1 MNRSMGKVFV
11 ITVVLFVA
19 LIVNLTWIMG
29 VRAEWFRD
37 RPENKRS
44 IAEEQK
50 IKRGEILGY
59 DGSVI
64 AGVERKS
71 GYYYRDYPNG
81 TIAPQ
86 LVGYDSV
93 RYGRSGIEAQFND
106 QLTGQSSDLGVQ
118 NWVDKV
124 LGRRPKGA
132 SLKLTIVPGVQ
143 KVAQQQLQ
151 GKKGAIV
158 LLDPK
163 TGALIASASAPTYDP
178 ANLEDQWARLSKDAG
193 APLLNR
199 PTQGLYVPGSSFKV
213 VTASAGLD
221 SGKVTPKTPFVDTG
235 TYVVFGGKVTNY
247 GGEVFGPNDFTTAM
261 TLSINTTF
269 AKVGNQLGKKR
280 LITGAQRYG
289 FYETPPLPLP
299 AGEIVPSGRYSRKGK
314 LLAPGA
320 FMTPLD
326 VAWAACGQES
336 LLATPL
342 QMALVAGGVANGGR
356 VMKPYY
362 LQEIV
367 TAAGGVVSK
376 AQPEQWRI
384 ATRATTA
391 SELNT
396 MMQNVVNAGTA
407 TNAALQGIQ
416 VAGKTGTA
424 EKGDGTNLAWF
435 IGFAPAEDPQV
446 AVAVV
451 IEDTQSTGGEAAA
464 PLAAAVMKTA
474 LAQPSLP

>member
-1 MNRSMGKVFV
+1 MNRAMSKVFI

-19 LIVNLTWIMG
+19 LIANLTWIMG
-29 VRAEWFRD
+29 VRAQWFQD

-50 IKRGEILGY
+50 IKRGEIRGY

-64 AGVERKS
+64 AGVDRRS
-71 GYYYRDYPNG
+71 GYYYRDYPSG

-93 RYGRSGIEAQFND
+93 RYGRTGIESQYND
-106 QLTGQSSDLGVQ
+106 ALTGQSSDLGVQ
-118 NWVDKV
+118 NWVDKL

-132 SLKLTIVPGVQ
+132 NLKLTLVPGVQ
-143 KVAQQQLQ
+143 KVAQQALQ
-151 GKKGAIV
+151 GQKGAIV

-178 ANLEDQWARLSKDAG
+178 ANLEDQWARLSKDDT

-213 VTASAGLD
+213 VTGSAGLD
-221 SGKVTPKTPFVDTG
+221 NGKVTPDTRFVDTG

-247 GGEVFGPNDFTTAM
+247 GGEVFGPNDFTYALTA
-261 TLSINTTF
+261 SINTTF
-269 AKVGNQLGKKR
+269 AKVGNLLGKKR
-280 LITGAQRYG
+280 LIAGAQRYG
-289 FYETPPLPLP
+289 FYQTPPLPLP
-299 AGEIVPSGRYSRKGK
+299 AGEIVPSGRYGKKGI
-314 LLAPGA
+314 LSPNA
-320 FMTPLD
+320 FMDPLD
-326 VAWAACGQES
+326 VAWAACGQER

-367 TAAGGVVSK
+367 TADGNVVSK
-376 AQPEQWRI
+376 AQPEQWLV
-384 ATRATTA
+384 ATKAVTA
-391 SELNT
+391 SQLNT
-396 MMQNVVNAGTA
+396 MMQNVVNYGTG
-407 TNAALQGIQ
+407 TQAALEGIS

-435 IGFAPAEDPQV
+435 IGFAPADDPQV
-446 AVAVV
+446 AIAVV

>member
-1 MNRSMGKVFV
+1 MNKAMSKVFI
-11 ITVVLFVA
+11 ITAVLFVA
-19 LIVNLTWIMG
+19 LVVNLTWIMV
-29 VRAEWFRD
+29 VRAQWFQD

-44 IAEEQK
+44 IAKEMK
-50 IKRGEILGY
+50 IKRGDIVGF

-64 AGVERKS
+64 AGTQRRS

-93 RYGRSGIEAQFND
+93 QYGRTGIEAQLND
-106 QLTGQSSDLGVQ
+106 ALTGQSSDLGVQ

-124 LGRRPKGA
+124 LGRQPKGA
-132 SLKLTIVPGVQ
+132 SVKLTIVPGVQ
-143 KVAQQQLQ
+143 KVAQQELQ
-151 GKKGAIV
+151 GQRGAIV
-158 LLDPK
+158 VLDPK

-178 ANLEDQWARLSKDAG
+178 ANLEDQWSRLSKDTS

-221 SGKVTPKTPFVDTG
+221 TGAVTPESQFVDTG
-235 TYVVFGGKVTNY
+235 TYVIFGGKVTNY
-247 GGEVFGPNDFTTAM
+247 GGEVYGPNNFTYALTA
-261 TLSINTTF
+261 SINTTF
-269 AKVGNQLGKKR
+269 AKVGNKLGRKR
-280 LITGAQRYG
+280 LITAAQQYG
-289 FYETPPLPLP
+289 FYQKPPLPLP
-299 AGEIVPSGRYSRKGK
+299 SGEIVASGRYGKKG
-314 LLAPGA
+314 LLSPDA
-320 FMTPLD
+320 FMDPLS
-326 VAWAACGQES
+326 VAWAACGQDQW
-336 LLATPL
+336 LATPL
-342 QMALVAGGVANGGR
+342 QMALVAGGVANGGH

-362 LQEIV
+362 TQEIV
-367 TAAGGVVSK
+367 AADGTVVSK
-376 AQPEQWRI
+376 AQPQQWLL
-384 ATRATTA
+384 ATKATTA
-391 SELNT
+391 SQLNT
-396 MMQNVVNAGTA
+396 MMQNVVNAGTGTA
-407 TNAALQGIQ
+407 AALQGIQ

-446 AVAVV
+446 CIAVV
-451 IEDTQSTGGEAAA
+451 IENTQATGGEVAA

>member
-1 MNRSMGKVFV
+1 MNRAMTKVFI

-29 VRAEWFRD
+29 VRAEWFQD

-44 IAEEQK
+44 IAKEMK
-50 IKRGEILGY
+50 IKRGDILGY
-59 DGSVI
+59 DGSVM
-64 AGVERKS
+64 AGTERRS
-71 GYYYRDYPNG
+71 GYYYRAYPNG
-81 TIAPQ
+81 TLAPQ
-86 LVGYDSV
+86 LLGYDSV
-93 RYGRSGIEAQFND
+93 RYGRSGAEAQFND
-106 QLTGQSSDLGVQ
+106 VLTGQASDLGVQ

-124 LGRRPKGA
+124 LGRRPKG
-132 SLKLTIVPGVQ
+132 SDIRLTIVPAVQ
-143 KVAQQQLQ
+143 KVAQSELQ
-151 GKKGAIV
+151 GQKGAIIA
-158 LLDPK
+158 LDPT

-178 ANLEDQWARLSKDAG
+178 ARLEDRWATLSKDPG

-213 VTASAGLD
+213 VTASGGLD
-221 SGKVTPKTPFVDTG
+221 TGKVTPETEFVDTG

-247 GGEVFGPNDFTTAM
+247 GGEVFGPNDFTTAV

-269 AKVGNQLGKKR
+269 AKVGNLLARKR
-280 LITGAQRYG
+280 LITAAEQYG
-289 FYETPPLPLP
+289 FYQTPPLELP
-299 AGEIVPSGRYSRKGK
+299 AGEVVPSGRYGKKG
-314 LLAPGA
+314 LLKPGA
-320 FMTPLD
+320 FMNPLD
-326 VAWAACGQES
+326 VAWAACGQER

-367 TAAGGVVSK
+367 NEDGKVVRTT
-376 AQPEQWRI
+376 QPEQWLVSTKA
-384 ATRATTA
+384 ATADQ
-391 SELNT
+391 LNQ
-396 MMQNVVNAGTA
+396 MMQRVVNAGTA
-407 TNAALQGIQ
+407 TAAALEGIQ

-435 IGFAPAEDPQV
+435 IGFAPAEDPTV

-464 PLAAAVMKTA
+464 PLAAAVLKTA
-474 LAQPSLP
+474 LAQPDLP

>member
-1 MNRSMGKVFV
+1 MNRAMSKVFI

-19 LIVNLTWIMG
+19 LVVNLTWIMG
-29 VRAEWFRD
+29 VRAQWFQD

-44 IAEEQK
+44 IAKEMK
-50 IKRGEILGY
+50 IKRGDILGY
-59 DGSVI
+59 DGTVI
-64 AGVERKS
+64 AGTERRS
-71 GYYYRDYPNG
+71 GYYYRDYPSG

-86 LVGYDSV
+86 LIGYDSV
-93 RYGRSGIEAQFND
+93 QYGRSGAEAQYND
-106 QLTGQSSDLGVQ
+106 VLTGQSTDLGVQ
-118 NWVDKV
+118 NWVDKL

-132 SLKLTIVPGVQ
+132 DLKLTLVPGVQ

-151 GKKGAIV
+151 GQKGAIV
-158 LLDPK
+158 VLDPK
-163 TGALIASASAPTYDP
+163 TGALIASASAPTFDP
-178 ANLEDQWARLSKDAG
+178 ANLEDQWARLSKDAA

-213 VTASAGLD
+213 VTASGALD
-221 SGKVTPKTPFVDTG
+221 HGKVTPDTEFVDTG

-269 AKVGNQLGKKR
+269 AKVGNLLGKKR
-280 LITGAQRYG
+280 LIGAAQQYG
-289 FYETPPLPLP
+289 FYQTPPIPLP
-299 AGEIVPSGRYSRKGK
+299 VGEVVPSGRYNRRGK
-314 LLAPGA
+314 LLAPTA
-320 FMTPLD
+320 FMDPLD
-326 VAWAACGQES
+326 VAWAACGQEQ

-342 QMALVAGGVANGGR
+342 QMALVAGGVASGGR

-362 LQEIV
+362 VQE
-367 TAAGGVVSK
+367 VVSADGTVVRK
-376 AQPEQWRI
+376 TQPEQWRA
-384 ATRATTA
+384 ATEAATA
-391 SELNT
+391 SALNT

-424 EKGDGTNLAWF
+424 EKGDGSNLAWF
-435 IGFAPAEDPQV
+435 IGFAPADDPQV
-446 AVAVV
+446 AIAVV

>member
-1 MNRSMGKVFV
+1 MNRAMSKVFIV
-11 ITVVLFVA
+11 TVVLLLA
-19 LIVNLTWIMG
+19 LVVNLTWIMA
-29 VRAEWFRD
+29 VRAQWFRD
-37 RPENKRS
+37 RPENHRS

-50 IKRGEILGY
+50 IKRGEIRGY

-64 AGVERKS
+64 AGVDRKS

-93 RYGRSGIEAQFND
+93 RYGRSGIESQYND
-106 QLTGQSSDLGVQ
+106 QLTGQSTDLGVQ
-118 NWVDKV
+118 NWVDKL
-124 LGRRPKGA
+124 LGRRPTGA
-132 SLKLTIVPGVQ
+132 NLKLTLVPDVQ
-143 KVAQQQLQ
+143 KVAQQELQ
-151 GKKGAIV
+151 GQQGAIV
-158 LLDPK
+158 VLDPK

-178 ANLEDQWARLSKDAG
+178 ANLEDQWARLSKDTT

-213 VTASAGLD
+213 VTGSAGLD
-221 SGKVTPKTPFVDTG
+221 SGVVTPDSEFVDTG
-235 TYVVFGGKVTNY
+235 TYVVFGDKVTNY
-247 GGEVFGPNDFTTAM
+247 GGEIFGPNTFTLAM
-261 TLSINTTF
+261 TDSINTTF
-269 AKVGNQLGKKR
+269 AKVGNKLGKKR
-280 LITGAQRYG
+280 LITGAQQYG
-289 FYETPPLPLP
+289 FYQVPPLPLP
-299 AGEIVPSGRYSRKGK
+299 AGEVVPSGRYGKKG
-314 LLAPGA
+314 LLSPNA
-320 FMTPLD
+320 FMAPND
-326 VAWAACGQES
+326 VAWAACGQEN

-367 TAAGGVVSK
+367 TADGNVVSK
-376 AQPEQWRI
+376 AQPEQWLV
-384 ATRATTA
+384 ATKAATA

-407 TNAALQGIQ
+407 VHAALQGVQ

-435 IGFAPAEDPQV
+435 IGFAPADDPQV
-446 AVAVV
+446 AIAVV
-451 IEDTQSTGGEAAA
+451 IENTQSTGGEAAA
-464 PLAAAVMKTA
+464 PLAAAVLKTA

>member
-1 MNRSMGKVFV
+1 MSKVFIIV
-11 ITVVLFVA
+11 VVLFVA
-19 LIVNLTWIMG
+19 LVVNLTWIMG
-29 VRAEWFRD
+29 VRAQWFAD

-44 IAEEQK
+44 IAKEQK
-50 IKRGEILGY
+50 IKRGEIRGF
-59 DGSVI
+59 DGTVI

-93 RYGRSGIEAQFND
+93 RYGRSGIESQYND
-106 QLTGQSSDLGVQ
+106 QLTGQSTDLGVQ
-118 NWVDKV
+118 NWVDKL
-124 LGRRPKGA
+124 LGRRPTGA
-132 SLKLTIVPGVQ
+132 NLKLTLAPDVQ
-143 KVAQQQLQ
+143 KVAQQELQ
-151 GKKGAIV
+151 GQKGAIV
-158 LLDPK
+158 VLDPK

-178 ANLEDQWARLSKDAG
+178 ANLEDQWARLSKDTS

-213 VTASAGLD
+213 VTGSAALD
-221 SGKVTPKTPFVDTG
+221 NGKVTPDSEFVDTG

-247 GGEVFGPNDFTTAM
+247 GGEIYGPNTFTEAM
-261 TLSINTTF
+261 TYSINTTF
-269 AKVGNQLGKKR
+269 AKVGNQLTKKR
-280 LITGAQRYG
+280 LIAGAQRYG

-299 AGEIVPSGRYSRKGK
+299 AGEVVPSGRYNRKGK
-314 LLAPGA
+314 LLAPTA
-320 FMTPLD
+320 FMNPID
-326 VAWAACGQES
+326 VAWAACGQEN

-367 TAAGGVVSK
+367 TADGNVVSK
-376 AQPEQWRI
+376 AQPEQWLT
-384 ATRATTA
+384 ATKAATA

-435 IGFAPAEDPQV
+435 IGFAPADDPQV
-446 AVAVV
+446 AIAVV